1 MLRLNQ
7 MVRPEHPSVG
17 RPGCSDPPDLRYK
30 QSYNCYNITISR
42 RASLTPSGCGMSL
55 WELAMP
61 DLDLIKQAEQ
71 GGATGAGGQS
81 LCPWVS
87 ACARTMNLRI
97 RKIF

>member
-1 MLRLNQ
+1 
-7 MVRPEHPSVG
+7 
-17 RPGCSDPPDLRYK
+17 
-30 QSYNCYNITISR
+30 
-42 RASLTPSGCGMSL
+42 
-55 WELAMP
+55 MP

-71 GGATGAGGQS
+71 ERATGAGGQS